1 MNYFCRMA
9 KSEKSARHG
18 TKLKSLLPKALLYD
32 NVSLAQRLDREVTY
46 ISLEERKSAFTF
58 AQMQRRFIT
67 DQAMKEEVHGM
78 TLFPQIHPNQSMR
91 STAAK
96 PFPMLQKSQTMID
109 FRVPPLL
116 SPTAQ
121 VAKANTVIC
130 EERRM
135 SDPGLSPL
143 PPDCSRTAKHRTR
156 RTSNPLRDTRY
167 VKLHGLLSD
176 LPRNVEHRLYIAN

>member
-1 MNYFCRMA
+1 MA
-9 KSEKSARHG
+9 NAESSANSARHG
-18 TKLKSLLPKALLYD
+18 TKLRSLLPKALLYD
-32 NVSLAQRLDREVTY
+32 NVSLAQKLDREVTC

-91 STAAK
+91 SNGKSLLT
-96 PFPMLQKSQTMID
+96 LQKAQTMID
-109 FRVPPLL
+109 FQVPLLL

-121 VAKANTVIC
+121 VARANTVLC
-130 EERRM
+130 EERRRSEPM
-135 SDPGLSPL
+135 LSPL
-143 PPDCSRTAKHRTR
+143 PPVCSRAGKRKSR